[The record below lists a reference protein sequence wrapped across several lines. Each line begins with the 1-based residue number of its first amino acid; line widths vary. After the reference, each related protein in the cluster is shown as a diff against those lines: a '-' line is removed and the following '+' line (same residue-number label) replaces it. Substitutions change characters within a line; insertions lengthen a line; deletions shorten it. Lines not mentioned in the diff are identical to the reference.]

1 MSLLNSFIGARTMA
15 EISALSPNTRR
26 AMFRQELQTTLHTG
40 AWQRALETFERVAG
54 TKKVEVLSPRIMLNE
69 SHSEPVFMSPAIFIS
84 ASVLLGILFGF
95 QEWFS
100 VRHMGY
106 HAGVPIFLE
115 CWAFQFFLWGAIS
128 WLLWRLLGPQVQQ
141 AGTIAIIAGFLPLSI
156 VVSAAEEMIW
166 VWAFPGM
173 PLNHPGLPYWHRL
186 SIYLYEELL
195 NNVVIF
201 WCAFFLI
208 RGVGYYQRFREHERT
223 AAQLEIQLAN
233 ARISALRMQMNPHFL
248 FNTMNSISSLMRS
261 DIDAADSMLEQ
272 LSCLIRITLER
283 GDAQLIPLRDEM
295 EFIEMYL
302 AMQAQ
307 RYAGRIEQT
316 LYFDPELYDALV
328 PAMLLQPIVENAYV
342 HGLSKIEAQGQ
353 LSIDVRKNGEQMK
366 VCVINTGPGLKLQE
380 MRNPNG
386 HGLGLANV
394 TSRLK
399 LHYGERSSLSIEEP
413 EPRQIQV
420 TVLLPVQY
428 PQNSPK
434 DVTSYG
440 EA

>member
-1 MSLLNSFIGARTMA
+1 LATSSPVPVTLAAALLMSTIEFAH
-15 EISALSPNTRR
+15 RR
-26 AMFRQELQTTLHTG
+26 ADNGGNM
-40 AWQRALETFERVAG
+40 QRAMV
-54 TKKVEVLSPRIMLNE
+54 NE
-69 SHSEPVFMSPAIFIS
+69 SRTEPAFMHPAIFIS

-106 HAGVPIFLE
+106 HASVLIFLE
-115 CWAFQFFLWGAIS
+115 CWGFQCLLWGTNS
-128 WLLWRLLGPQVQQ
+128 WLLWRLLGEQVQK
-141 AGTIAIIAGFLPLSI
+141 AGVVTTLAGFLPLSI
-156 VVSAAEEMIW
+156 LVSAAEEMVW

-186 SIYLYEELL
+186 SMYLYEELL

-201 WCAFFLI
+201 WCAFCLI

-223 AAQLEIQLAN
+223 ASQLEVELAN
-233 ARISALRMQMNPHFL
+233 ARISALRMQLNPHFL

-272 LSCLIRITLER
+272 LSCLMRITLER
-283 GDAQLIPLRDEM
+283 GEAQLIPLRDEM

-302 AMQAQ
+302 AMQGQ

-316 LYFDPELYDALV
+316 LHFDPELYDALV

-342 HGLSKIEAQGQ
+342 HGLSKIETQGK
-353 LSIDVRKNGEQMK
+353 LSIDVRKSGEQMK
-366 VCVINTGPGLKLQE
+366 VCIANTGPGLKMQDAQSAD
-380 MRNPNG
+380 G

-394 TSRLK
+394 RKRLK
-399 LHYGERSSLSIEEP
+399 LHFGEHSSFSIDEP
-413 EPRQIQV
+413 KPKQVQV
-420 TVLLPVQY
+420 TVLIPVQY
-428 PQNSPK
+428 AQSSQR
-434 DVTSYG
+434 DDASCG
-440 EA
+440 EP